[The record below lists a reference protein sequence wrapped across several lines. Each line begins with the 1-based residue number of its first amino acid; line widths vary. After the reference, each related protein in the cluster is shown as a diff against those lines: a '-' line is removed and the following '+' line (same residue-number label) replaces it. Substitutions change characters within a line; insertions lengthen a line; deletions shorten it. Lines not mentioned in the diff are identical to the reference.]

1 MSLKEKITPIDKY
14 IDEALYSKKSGYYMK
29 ANPFGKKG
37 DYITAPN
44 ISILFSEIIAI
55 WIVLFWK
62 ELKSPSKF
70 NLVEL
75 GSGNGEMIL
84 QICKTLEKFPFIQK
98 SCSISIFEKSSYLKK
113 IQKKKL
119 KKYKIRWLNHLT
131 DLPNFPTIFI
141 ANEFFDALP
150 IKQFIKK
157 KNKWYE
163 RNIKYSKSSK
173 AKILDLLTTVK
184 KLETKVGFKISSGQK
199 FIEFSP
205 LSLKYLK
212 YISKSIKL
220 NNGGLLIIDY
230 GYLDKQMKNTLK
242 SISKHKFN
250 DVLENFGKSDISH
263 DLNFKLIEKIVNML
277 GLKVN
282 GITSQKYF
290 LEKLGILER
299 AELISKDVPFSE
311 KANIYFRL
319 KKLIDINEMGH
330 LFKVMFITKKNM
342 NFKTGFQN

>member
-14 IDEALYSKKSGYYMK
+14 IDEALYNKKSGYYMK
-29 ANPFGKKG
+29 ANPFGEKG

-150 IKQFIKK
+150 INQYLKK
-157 KNKWYE
+157 NNKWYE
-163 RNIKYSKSSK
+163 RKVQNKENKTFKFLDVEINIK
-173 AKILDLLTTVK
+173 KIEK
-184 KLETKVGFKISSGQK
+184 KVGYRLAENQTFIEISNVLNTYLGKIS
-199 FIEFSP
+199 E
-205 LSLKYLK
+205 
-212 YISKSIKL
+212 KL
-220 NNGGLLIIDY
+220 NKNSGGLLIIDY
-230 GYLDKQMKNTLK
+230 GYKEKKMRNTLRGFRD
-242 SISKHKFN
+242 H
-250 DVLENFGKSDISH
+250 
-263 DLNFKLIEKIVNML
+263 KIVNILSNYKRCDITYSLSFNQLKMIAKKFK
-277 GLKVN
+277 LKVAGLTTQRN
-282 GITSQKYF
+282 FLQSLGIMQRAEIISKNLPFSKKADIYYRI
-290 LEKLGILER
+290 EKLIGN
-299 AELISKDVPFSE
+299 K
-311 KANIYFRL
+311 
-319 KKLIDINEMGH
+319 EMGEI
-330 LFKVMFITKKNM
+330 FKVMLITDNRI
-342 NFKTGFQN
+342 NFQLGF